1 MMRWR
6 DMLLRFRNEA
16 EHSLKRLR
24 EFVLDRPFRPGT
36 VIRGRYSIRKVLG
49 IGSYG
54 ISYLCEDSAANGHTC
69 VMKQV
74 KPSKRAG
81 RTGLPVYEREAAV
94 LGKFDHP
101 DIPKLL
107 DRFEERNDLFLCM
120 EYKEGR
126 NLEDLIMADG
136 TVFTVPEALRLIH
149 GVVGI
154 LEYVHSRHI
163 VHRDVRIP
171 NLILQP
177 DGRTALID
185 FGLAC
190 PVSADG
196 RLPFEEED
204 GGDKYTEEKRIRR
217 KPVFA
222 SDFYALG
229 HSLLFLLYTGFEE
242 KPGQTDRGWEEE
254 LRLHPD
260 IRRFIRRLLQLDQPY
275 DTIAELRRDL
285 DELIGKVR

>member
-1 MMRWR
+1 MHWR
-6 DMLLRFRNEA
+6 DLLPRLRDEA
-16 EHSLKRLR
+16 EYRLKRLR
-24 EFVLDRPFRPGT
+24 EFVLDRPFQPGT
-36 VIRGRYSIRKVLG
+36 VIRGRYSIRAVLG

-54 ISYLCEDSAANGHTC
+54 ISYLCEDTAANGQTC

-94 LGKFDHP
+94 LSKLDHP

-107 DRFEERNDLFLCM
+107 DRFEERNQLILCM

-126 NLEDLIMADG
+126 NLEDLIMSDG
-136 TVFTVPEALRLIH
+136 VVFTVPEALRLI
-149 GVVGI
+149 GDVARI
-154 LEYVHSRHI
+154 IEYVHSRNI

-196 RLPFEEED
+196 RLPFEEEED
-204 GGDKYTEEKRIRR
+204 SDNYTEEKRIRR

-222 SDFYALG
+222 SDFYAVG
-229 HSLLFLLYTGFEE
+229 HSLLFLLYTGYEE
-242 KPGQTDRGWEEE
+242 KSGQADRGWEEE
-254 LRLHPD
+254 LLLHPD
-260 IRRFIRRLLQLDQPY
+260 VRRFIRRLLQLDQPY
-275 DTIAELRRDL
+275 DKIAELRSEL
-285 DELIGKVR
+285 DELIEKVR